1 MKNGWLNFNTAA
13 EQQAPEL
20 LPAEDIK
27 RRIQDRLV
35 DYLTAMF
42 PNGKR
47 RGNKYV
53 MGNVKGDKGKSLEV
67 SLDGSEPGLW
77 HDFENGEGGDIVSLT
92 AAVQGLDAQ
101 RDFPELVRFMA
112 DWLGM
117 PVVSPPAV
125 TSYQD
130 DYEDLGPHTGK
141 WDYYDAGGNL
151 IACVYRYDTPEGKE
165 FRPWDV
171 KARKT
176 KAPNPRPLYNQP
188 GIKNSTDVWLVEGE
202 KAAQALIDNGFCAT
216 TAMNGA
222 KAPVEKTDWSP
233 LKDKRVMIWPDHDE
247 AGFAYAHSAARAIV
261 DIGAVSVVILKP
273 PESSP
278 EKWDAADA
286 IAEGFDTQQW
296 LVTTPRNTIKESV
309 PFYRLG
315 ELLDDDSPM
324 PEDLLSPRVLTPGG
338 MMVVGGA
345 PKVGKSDFL
354 LNLLAHMS
362 AGLTF
367 LDMRPSKPLKIFY
380 LQAEVQYHYL
390 RERVKKLPLEQYQ
403 LTRVRENLVVT
414 ARLNLI
420 LNEKGMPLIL
430 RAIRDAFPEGP
441 DVIVIDPIRN
451 VFDPGPDGSSENDNN
466 AMLFFLKERVEQLRD
481 IVNPDAGLIL
491 VHHTRKMSKRQL
503 EEDPFQALSGAGSLR
518 GYYTSGMLLFRPEE
532 LEPERMLYY
541 ELRNG
546 PSPKAKRVIKEK
558 EQWCEAPPNGVRI
571 AGEEM
576 GRKHDAERIRKR
588 EVIVNLIYQE
598 AMQGRVYTSNQFA
611 QAFENQAGLGA
622 SSTIRDRINVLSTKG
637 YIKFFNDHEEYNLPP
652 PLRSTQG
659 YLCVENMEL
668 GNDGHPLCR
677 VPPTHYKCAQTS
689 ASLPVEDSDQWI
701 YYDQH

>member
-1 MKNGWLNFNTAA
+1 MDNKWLNFNTAV
-13 EQQAPEL
+13 EQQAPES
-20 LPAEDIK
+20 LPADDIK
-27 RRIQDRLV
+27 RRIQERLV
-35 DYLTAMF
+35 DYLAALF

-92 AAVQGLDAQ
+92 AAVQGLDPKN
-101 RDFPELVRFMA
+101 DFPEVIRAMA
-112 DWLGM
+112 DWLGL
-117 PVVSPPAV
+117 PSTSPPALA
-125 TSYQD
+125 SYQD
-130 DYEDLGPHTGK
+130 GYEDLGAHTGK
-141 WDYYDAGGNL
+141 WDYHDAEGNL
-151 IACVYRYDTPEGKE
+151 IACVYRYDTPDGKE

-188 GIKNSTDVWLVEGE
+188 SIKTATDVWLVEGE
-202 KAAQALIDNGFCAT
+202 KAAQALIDNGYCAT

-233 LKDKRVMIWPDHDE
+233 LKDKRVWIWPDHDE
-247 AGFAYAHSAARAIV
+247 SGFTYAHSVARAIA
-261 DIGAVSVVILKP
+261 DIGAVGVVILKP

-286 IAEGFDTQQW
+286 IAEGFDIRQW
-296 LVTTPRNTIKESV
+296 MITTIRTIKESV

-315 ELLDDDSPM
+315 ALLDDDSPM

-338 MMVVGGA
+338 MLVA
-345 PKVGKSDFL
+345 
-354 LNLLAHMS
+354 

-390 RERVKKLPLEQYQ
+390 RERVKTLPLEQYQ
-403 LTRVRENLVVT
+403 MTRVRENLVVT

-420 LNEKGMPLIL
+420 LNEKGMPLVL

-451 VFDPGPDGSSENDNN
+451 VFDPGPDASSENDNN

-532 LEPERMLYY
+532 LEQERMLYY

-546 PSPKAKRVIKEK
+546 PSPEAKRVIKK
-558 EQWCEAPPNGVRI
+558 DHQWIEAPANGLRI

-576 GRKHDAERIRKR
+576 GKKHDAERIRKR
-588 EVIVNLIYQE
+588 EVIVNLIFQE
-598 AMQGRVYTSNQFA
+598 ALRGKVYTSNQFA

-668 GNDGHPLCR
+668 GNEGHPLCR
-677 VPPTHYKCAQTS
+677 IPPTHYKCAQT
-689 ASLPVEDSDQWI
+689 AATLPVEDPTQWL
-701 YYDQH
+701 YYDQD